1 MANKK
6 NRWFLPTNT
15 DNLKMM
21 VAQGLI
27 SSPDGFSPNK
37 YYKDELENY
46 PGFIPVF
53 KNSIPKDT
61 LELIISEQEN
71 MTACLIEIDLVK
83 ITQGSAKNQN
93 YEAVDISI
101 DSHNDL
107 LLLLAPLPLSCI
119 KKIVFKSVEDKLSL
133 ESEQKL
139 SSNFILSDL
148 KTHYS
153 KADEN
158 LFNANIINKGVEF
171 FDKDKEDGNEVKTQ
185 TDPVKP
191 VPVNYPRIYAFG
203 GLLVS
208 LFYIAKNGKLSNKIY
223 QDFCTIDKAS
233 LDSDK
238 LCIYQYFNQI
248 EDDNILQTMYNKLLD
263 KLISRENS
271 KDDIL
276 MLLEGADWGDRFKSR
291 TQDLAQMLRGFEDNE
306 TTISEKF
313 SKATK
318 PLERLLLMLFH
329 KESIESL
336 IEYQLDMFTEDDYL
350 LFSLIFG
357 VRDKFIKMPKFVR
370 EYQNLQNFIS
380 NKMAEYAHSELKS
393 SIKFKS
399 ISSPKTVWDILNAKS
414 TAKKAVKKLE
424 ITDCV
429 QTVMS
434 GDCQIQGNERIFKG
448 YAEPKYKIIERE
460 YFKIISSKNIG
471 TETYNNLARLK

>member
-53 KNSIPKDT
+53 KNSIPKNT
-61 LELIISEQEN
+61 LDLIISEQEN
-71 MTACLIEIDLVK
+71 MTACLIEIDLTK
-83 ITQGSAKNQN
+83 ITQGDAKNQN
-93 YEAVDISI
+93 YEVVEVSI
-101 DSHNDL
+101 NAHDDL

-119 KKIVFKSVEDKLSL
+119 KQIIFKSVDDKLSL
-133 ESEQKL
+133 EAEQKL

-153 KADEN
+153 KTDEK
-158 LFNANIINKGVEF
+158 LFKASNDKESVEF
-171 FDKDKEDGNEVKTQ
+171 FHKDRVDENEIESQVGLVKL
-185 TDPVKP
+185 
-191 VPVNYPRIYAFG
+191 VNYPRIYAFG
-203 GLLVS
+203 GLLTS
-208 LFYIAKNGKLSNKIY
+208 LFYFAKNGKLSNNIY
-223 QDFCTIDKAS
+223 QDFCTIDKAD
-233 LDSDK
+233 LADDK
-238 LCIYQYFNQI
+238 LCIHQYFNQI
-248 EDDNILQTMYNKLLD
+248 ENDGILQTMYSKLLD
-263 KLISRENS
+263 RLISRENS
-271 KDDIL
+271 KDDII
-276 MLLEGADWGDRFKSR
+276 MLLEADDWGEKLKSR
-291 TQDLAQMLRGFEDNE
+291 TQDLAQMLREFENNE

-313 SKATK
+313 SKATT

-357 VRDKFIKMPKFVR
+357 VRDKFIKTPKFIR

-380 NKMAEYAHSELKS
+380 SKMAEYAHSELNS
-393 SIKFKS
+393 GIKFKS
-399 ISSPKTVWDILNAKS
+399 ISSPKTIWDILNTKN
-414 TAKKAVKKLE
+414 TAKKAGKKLE

-429 QTVMS
+429 QTEM
-434 GDCQIQGNERIFKG
+434 DQDFQKQGKKIIFKG
-448 YAEPKYKIIERE
+448 YAEQKYKIVETK
-460 YFKIISSKNIG
+460 YFKIISNKNIS